1 MFERLF
7 HATLRGRLL
16 ISLAVPLLA
25 LLALSVVAD
34 YRTALRLANESYDY
48 VLTGTAMALASRLE
62 HDADDAPIEV
72 DLPPAA
78 DAILRT
84 DQEDTILYAVID
96 RNGRLVVGD
105 RDLARLPLA
114 PATSPP
120 TLSDAWV
127 GGSPVR
133 VVSYAYSSDTLQAT
147 VMVAE
152 TTRKRDRAANKILS
166 AIIWPNLVLI
176 GATLLLVLAVVRF
189 SLQPLDTLGAQIA
202 ARTPS
207 DLSPI
212 PDGDV
217 PGEARP
223 LVSALNRLLGNLDAA
238 GHAQQLFLSNAAHQ
252 LRTPLA
258 GLLTQLELA
267 ARALPAEARPRLE
280 RLQAATQRLAHST
293 HQMLA
298 LARSSRDALSA
309 EESTRRPVEL
319 GSLFEDGAS
328 DFIDAALAR
337 RIDLGFEAA
346 PARVN
351 GSDWM
356 LRELLAN
363 LLDNAIKYTPAGGH
377 VTARCGTDDTGAA
390 WLEVE
395 DDGPGIPEAERQRVF
410 ERFYR
415 LGDSGVEGT
424 GLGLAIVR
432 EVAERH
438 DAVISLDAGAEG
450 CGTRIRIIFRAP
462 H

>member
-1 MFERLF
+1 
-7 HATLRGRLL
+7 
-16 ISLAVPLLA
+16 
-25 LLALSVVAD
+25 
-34 YRTALRLANESYDY
+34 
-48 VLTGTAMALASRLE
+48 
-62 HDADDAPIEV
+62 
-72 DLPPAA
+72 
-78 DAILRT
+78 
-84 DQEDTILYAVID
+84 
-96 RNGRLVVGD
+96 
-105 RDLARLPLA
+105 
-114 PATSPP
+114 
-120 TLSDAWV
+120 
-127 GGSPVR
+127 
-133 VVSYAYSSDTLQAT
+133 
-147 VMVAE
+147 
-152 TTRKRDRAANKILS
+152 
-166 AIIWPNLVLI
+166 
-176 GATLLLVLAVVRF
+176 
-189 SLQPLDTLGAQIA
+189 
-202 ARTPS
+202 
-207 DLSPI
+207 
-212 PDGDV
+212 
-217 PGEARP
+217 
-223 LVSALNRLLGNLDAA
+223 
-238 GHAQQLFLSNAAHQ
+238 
-252 LRTPLA
+252 
-258 GLLTQLELA
+258 
-267 ARALPAEARPRLE
+267 RPRLE

-395 DDGPGIPEAERQRVF
+395 DDGPGIPEEERQRVF

-438 DAVISLDAGAEG
+438 DAVIGLDAGAEG
-450 CGTRIRIIFRAP
+450 RGTRIRITFRAP

>member
-1 MFERLF
+1 
-7 HATLRGRLL
+7 
-16 ISLAVPLLA
+16 
-25 LLALSVVAD
+25 
-34 YRTALRLANESYDY
+34 
-48 VLTGTAMALASRLE
+48 
-62 HDADDAPIEV
+62 
-72 DLPPAA
+72 
-78 DAILRT
+78 
-84 DQEDTILYAVID
+84 
-96 RNGRLVVGD
+96 
-105 RDLARLPLA
+105 
-114 PATSPP
+114 
-120 TLSDAWV
+120 
-127 GGSPVR
+127 
-133 VVSYAYSSDTLQAT
+133 
-147 VMVAE
+147 MVAE
-152 TTRKRDRAANKILS
+152 TTRKLDLAANKILS

-298 LARSSRDALSA
+298 PARSSRDALSA
-309 EESTRRPVEL
+309 EETTRRPVEL

-337 RIDLGFEAA
+337 QIDLGFEAA

-377 VTARCGTDDTGAA
+377 VTARCGTDETGAA

-395 DDGPGIPEAERQRVF
+395 DDGPGIPEEERQRVF

-438 DAVISLDAGAEG
+438 DAVINLGAGAERH
-450 CGTRIRIIFRAP
+450 GTRIRITFRAP